1 MGLQRI
7 RHYWATFTFK
17 QKSPPR
23 FLGGVSENSRLSLI
37 YYTLCSIFL
46 LQSSPCIPSFSH
58 AVPLSWKLSSP
69 CPILSSRLFLRVIV
83 SPQTLLNP
91 TLSRCNAKYYVSICY
106 SILSLFVSLSH
117 KTMSVAKAGTVL
129 FILVSPEPSIELGR
143 VKDLSKHLLDG

>member
-1 MGLQRI
+1 MGLQRC

-23 FLGGVSENSRLSLI
+23 FLGGVSEISRLSLI

-46 LQSSPCIPSFSH
+46 LRSSPCIPSFH
-58 AVPLSWKLSSP
+58 MLFLQSWKLSSS
-69 CPILSSRLFLRVIV
+69 CPILSSRLCLRVIV

-91 TLSRCNAKYYVSICY
+91 TLSRCNAKHYVSICY
-106 SILSLFVSLSH
+106 SILSLFISLSH
-117 KTMSVAKAGTVL
+117 KTMSAVKAGAVL